1 MGPSF
6 FLIGFFFYRFEFER
20 NEHVITTSSQTAL
33 DKWTLTLT
41 SSTVLKSVCSR
52 QSTRKSVWKEV
63 LNNVRLLCLG
73 ASGSDKYMVNWVSCS
88 YISLPFPDWNT
99 RIYLH
104 SHLFGLNRKWLKYEC
119 TLLPEITTVCIVALV
134 VPLWHR
140 IKIVLKRFSL
150 ILSQESKIFELDQF
164 VSRLFH

>member
-73 ASGSDKYMVNWVSCS
+73 ASGSDKYMVTWVSCS
-88 YISLPFPDWNT
+88 YISLPFPD
-99 RIYLH
+99 
-104 SHLFGLNRKWLKYEC
+104 
-119 TLLPEITTVCIVALV
+119 
-134 VPLWHR
+134 
-140 IKIVLKRFSL
+140 
-150 ILSQESKIFELDQF
+150 
-164 VSRLFH
+164 